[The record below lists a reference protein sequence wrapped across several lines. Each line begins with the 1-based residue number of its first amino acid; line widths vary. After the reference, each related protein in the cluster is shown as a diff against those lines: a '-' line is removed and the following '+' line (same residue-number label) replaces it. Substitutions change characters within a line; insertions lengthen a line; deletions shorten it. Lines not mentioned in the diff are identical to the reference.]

1 MVRVMPK
8 IWKTA
13 VLCVIAIPFILL
25 QACQEKRTD
34 ANPSVQS
41 EEPQASLNTVS
52 SSLKN
57 TPGKI
62 VFQSDRDGDWE
73 IYVMEIDGSNFVQLT
88 DNSAADEYPVWS
100 PDGQQIAFKSNRDGG
115 NFDIY
120 VMNADGTNQR
130 QVTNHPANDEDPAWS
145 PDGKMLAFHSDRES
159 GLELYLIKPDGSD
172 LTPLTRTIGRNGLPA
187 WSPDGTRMA
196 YTGNRYLGWNVYV
209 MNLDKTDDNRI
220 TDGHGAC
227 RPDWSPDGKKLAY
240 VSGEDTKK
248 TNIWVMNPDGSER
261 WKLTNDNENYDYYPA
276 WSPDGKYLVY
286 AKSPDKQHGN
296 WELYLISADGTK
308 QIRLTNHPAND
319 KFPDWYGGGISDDV
333 FDKLAS
339 RQKFIYEAELSPR
352 IIGTPTEDQDASNI
366 QAVYTDKSDNA
377 GFLMYGPYA
386 SYPPGNYVA
395 SFRLKVDKTP
405 KKKPIIAIDVAADG
419 GKTILARKELQK
431 KDFLKNKHYQEFQ
444 LLYALQGTKTLE
456 FRVYSFGV
464 ARIWVDKVTVQSQPT
479 Q

>member
-1 MVRVMPK
+1 MMINIR
-8 IWKTA
+8 KT
-13 VLCVIAIPFILL
+13 VLLCVIAVNVVLL
-25 QACQEKRTD
+25 QACQEKNTD
-34 ANPSVQS
+34 AKPPGQS
-41 EEPQASLNTVS
+41 EQQAALNIE
-52 SSLKN
+52 
-57 TPGKI
+57 TPLLNSASGKI

-73 IYVMEIDGSNFVQLT
+73 IYVLDIDGGHLVQLT

-100 PDGQQIAFKSNRDGG
+100 PDGQQIAFKSNRDG

-130 QVTNHPANDEDPAWS
+130 RVTNHPANDEDPAWS
-145 PDGKMLAFHSDRES
+145 PDGKILAFQSDRES
-159 GLELYLIKPDGSD
+159 GLEIYLIKPDGSD

-227 RPDWSPDGKKLAY
+227 RPDWSPDSKNLAY
-240 VSGEDTKK
+240 VSGEDTEK
-248 TNIWVMNPDGSER
+248 TNIWVMNPDGSEKR
-261 WKLTNDNENYDYYPA
+261 KLTNDDENYDYYPA
-276 WSPDGKYLVY
+276 WSPDGQYLVY
-286 AKSPDKQHGN
+286 AKSPDKKHGN
-296 WELYLISADGTK
+296 WELYLISADGNK
-308 QIRLTNHPAND
+308 QVRLTNHPAND
-319 KFPDWYGGGISDDV
+319 KFPDWYGGAISDEL

-339 RQKFIYEAELSPR
+339 RQKFIYEAERSPR
-352 IIGTPTEDQDASNI
+352 LIGTQTEDPDASNT
-366 QAVYTDKSDNA
+366 QAVYADKSDNA
-377 GFLMYGPYA
+377 GFLVYGPYA
-386 SYPPGNYVA
+386 SYPPGEYVA

-405 KKKPIIAIDVAADG
+405 KKKPIIAIDVAADS
-419 GKTILARKELQK
+419 GKTIVVRKELQR

-444 LLYALQGTKTLE
+444 LLYALQGSKTLE

-464 ARIWVDKVTVQSQPT
+464 ANIWADKVTVQSQVT